1 MNLAYRLDD
10 GTLAALLASRICHDL
25 ISPVGAINNALELY
39 DDDEAM
45 QGAALDLIR
54 ASAANASARL
64 QFARLAFGASGAA
77 HFDVASQQLQEVATL
92 FMVQEKAELVWI
104 GEPFS
109 LPKNQAKLLLNLLLI
124 ANASLPRGGVIEVAL
139 MQSIEGASFTLT
151 AQGKGAKLPEKF
163 AALLAGDGQPEA
175 IDAHII
181 QFYYTMLLTEL
192 SKMTLN
198 AQGGEEKIIFHAQ

>member
-39 DDDEAM
+39 DDDETM

-151 AQGKGAKLPEKF
+151 ARGKGAKLPEKF
-163 AALLAGDGQPEA
+163 VALLAGDGQPEA

-181 QFYYTMLLTEL
+181 QFYYTMLLAEL

-198 AQGGEEKIIFHAQ
+198 AQVGEEKIIFHAQ